1 MRYERVIW
9 LIVTALFLI
18 SGIMIVTTKKV
29 KAADACYA
37 GATIYYVTNNGEVI
51 NACDKSRYKPKC
63 YDWRKP

>member
-1 MRYERVIW
+1 MNHERIIW
-9 LIVTALFLI
+9 LIIAVLFLI
-18 SGIMIVTTKKV
+18 SGLIMATTKKV

-37 GATIYYVTNNGEVI
+37 GATIYYVTNGNEVI